1 MVKQV
6 VRSPSCQSVKIAKTS
21 QRLVVTRRNAP
32 VRRNLKRVRRS
43 LLDPPVEET
52 VVMMKVIHQATEMVG
67 DRPEAEAEAEV
78 VAVLPDLRTVMPQ
91 ASQEAEDAAL
101 AVMTETKI

>member
-1 MVKQV
+1 
-6 VRSPSCQSVKIAKTS
+6 
-21 QRLVVTRRNAP
+21 
-32 VRRNLKRVRRS
+32 
-43 LLDPPVEET
+43 
-52 VVMMKVIHQATEMVG
+52 MMKVIHQATEMVG
-67 DRPEAEAEAEV
+67 DRPEAEEEAEV